1 MSLFTT
7 AFLMVIAVLIVLGSG
22 IDVGTGL
29 ALIGI
34 IGFKYFFSGSEA
46 IIGVNLYNS
55 CASFILAAVPLFVFM
70 GEIVMR
76 TGIVKALYRGVSKW
90 LSPFPGGLLHSN
102 IFASSIFAAISGS
115 SSATTATIGSIAFS
129 EEQKRKYPLNI
140 TLGSLAAGGTI
151 GILIPPS
158 ITMIIYG
165 AMTGVSVGKLF
176 VAGVIPGIIM
186 ALFFMAYIFG
196 YSIINKDKMPETEKI
211 SIKEYFVNSLMA
223 WKDLWPFAL
232 IIATIFIGIYGG
244 LMTPT
249 EAGAVSVVEAMIIA
263 ILFRK
268 LNFKVLKESA
278 LATLKTST
286 MVLFILIGA
295 SLLGT
300 FISMIKLPAQLCIA
314 VGDAGIGRYA
324 VLFGIIGIYIVLG
337 CLIEACALEIIT
349 LPIVFPLLV
358 TKLGFNSLWIGI
370 LIVILTQI
378 ALITP
383 PVGMNLFIM
392 YGVSGK
398 KDMNRVISG
407 VLPFFIIM
415 FCIIVLFMVFPEIV
429 TFLPDR
435 MFSQY

>member
-1 MSLFTT
+1 MSLFTA
-7 AFLMVIAVLIVLGSG
+7 AFLTVMAVLIVLGSG

-34 IGFKYFFSGSEA
+34 IGFKYFFSGSKA
-46 IIGVNLYNS
+46 IIGINLYNS
-55 CASFILAAVPLFVFM
+55 CASFILAAVPLYVFM

-76 TGIVKALYRGVSKW
+76 TGLAKSLFRGVSKW
-90 LSPFPGGLLHSN
+90 LSPVPGGLLHSN

-115 SSATTATIGSIAFS
+115 SSATTATVGSMAFS
-129 EEQKRKYPLNI
+129 EEEKRKYPLNI

-186 ALFFMAYIFG
+186 ALFFMVYIFA
-196 YSIINKDKMPETEKI
+196 YSIINKDKMPEIKKI

-249 EAGAVSVVEAMIIA
+249 EAGAVSVIEAMIIA

-268 LNFKVLKESA
+268 LNFKILKESA

-286 MVLFILIGA
+286 MILYILIGA

-314 VGDAGIGRYA
+314 VGNAGIGRYS
-324 VLFGIIGIYIVLG
+324 VLLGIIGIYIVLG

-358 TKLGFNSLWIGI
+358 TKLGFNSLWVGI
-370 LIVILTQI
+370 LIVILTQV

-383 PVGMNLFIM
+383 PVGMNLYIM
-392 YGVSGK
+392 YGISGK
-398 KDMNRVISG
+398 KDMNSVISG

-415 FCIIVLFMVFPEIV
+415 FCIIALLMVFPEIV
-429 TFLPDR
+429 TFLPAH